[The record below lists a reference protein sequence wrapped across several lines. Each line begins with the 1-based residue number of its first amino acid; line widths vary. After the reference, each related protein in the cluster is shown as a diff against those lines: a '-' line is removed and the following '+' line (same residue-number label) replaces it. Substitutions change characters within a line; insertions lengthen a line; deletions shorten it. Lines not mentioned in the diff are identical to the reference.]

1 MSDIVTAAQKSIRKK
16 TKKLYSKARQ
26 ELEQS
31 LSDLLDGL
39 NDEFS
44 KAQAALDAGKLKE
57 QEYRRR
63 IVNILVRNGIQKKA
77 KGFAMILYEAN
88 HGAVE
93 TINQRVVDM
102 ITDGLNQEA
111 YQAEMDTGLDYSLYP
126 MDADEIREWM
136 QETPDIF
143 PSQRL
148 DKRKDEQW
156 NSRNITN
163 SLIADILLGVGIG
176 LLAQRTANRVTN
188 RNQRSMDNRAYDFL
202 SGSHEYG
209 RDIMLGEEKRKGMDP
224 MKDWSATLDFK
235 TRDAHR
241 ELDGRR
247 VPEDEPFV
255 VDGDEIWFP
264 RDPAAPAYLR
274 CNCRCA
280 MRTIH
285 TRYDVQT
292 VRRENIRTEH
302 PDGTWEKKVLPYM
315 TYDQW
320 YEMKRQQMGDIEI
333 QRQIKQMKREQ
344 QQRYYRKRKRAKRN
358 AS

>member
-57 QEYRRR
+57 PAYRRR
-63 IVNILVRNGIQKKA
+63 IVNILIRNGIQKKA
-77 KGFAMILYEAN
+77 KGFARILYEAN

-102 ITDGLNQEA
+102 IADGLNQEA

-224 MKDWSATLDFK
+224 LKEWSATLDFK

-241 ELDGRR
+241 ELDGKR
-247 VPEDEPFV
+247 VPEDQPFI

-333 QRQIKQMKREQ
+333 QRQIKQMKKEQ